1 MEDKYAKR
9 IGDLQLVSNKSRK
22 FGSNKRY
29 FYVRLQS
36 PDGEEKEYLFTENE
50 IFQANKRAQINPE
63 DLLKISKFRNLVD

>member
-22 FGSNKRY
+22 FGSNKQY

-36 PDGEEKEYLFTENE
+36 ANGEEKEYLFTENE
-50 IFQANKRAQINPE
+50 VFQANKRAQINPE